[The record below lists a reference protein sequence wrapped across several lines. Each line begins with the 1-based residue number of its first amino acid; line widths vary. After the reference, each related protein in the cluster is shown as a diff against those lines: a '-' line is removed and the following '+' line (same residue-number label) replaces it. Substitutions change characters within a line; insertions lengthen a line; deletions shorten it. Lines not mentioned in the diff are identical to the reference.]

1 MPSPPRSGAPS
12 GGFASPRTH
21 RLLFALVA
29 LGWLALDQLTK
40 TWAVDALDDGPIDV
54 VWTLR
59 FAKTYNTGASFSLGS
74 GYGAW
79 ISVIAL
85 VVVGVLVWQGRSVRT
100 RLGSVALGM
109 IVGGALGNIAD
120 RAFRGGAGFLHGG
133 VVDFIDFQWWPVF
146 NLADIG
152 VVVGGLLLVVS
163 SFLTSDDSDDADDPG
178 TEPGAAPGGTALSGG
193 GGATGLDRPER

>member
-85 VVVGVLVWQGRSVRT
+85 VVVAMMDRSP
-100 RLGSVALGM
+100 S
-109 IVGGALGNIAD
+109 
-120 RAFRGGAGFLHGG
+120 
-133 VVDFIDFQWWPVF
+133 P
-146 NLADIG
+146 
-152 VVVGGLLLVVS
+152 
-163 SFLTSDDSDDADDPG
+163 
-178 TEPGAAPGGTALSGG
+178 AASGG
-193 GGATGLDRPER
+193 GMGRPMLASLGRPGTLQDRARGGPSQGPAAVGMRQPGPADPGRPRHGP